1 MKKTSVENST
11 NKKAIL
17 ELKGVGKYFGGLRAV
32 DNINLSVKKG
42 DLHCLIGP
50 NGAGKSTIF
59 KMIMGVYKP
68 TSGSILFENNAITNK
83 RTWDRVKLGLSI
95 KMQIPGVY
103 GDLTAYENMKI
114 AAQNFYKRR
123 EMNNKIMEL
132 FDLLE
137 ITNLKSKIVNNLSH
151 GQQQWLEIGMALAC
165 KPKMLLLDE
174 PAAGLGP
181 EETNYTSDLIRKL
194 NDKGLTILF
203 IDHDMDFVK
212 NIAKSATVLHLG
224 NKFAEGT
231 VDEIASNQKV
241 IDIYLG
247 K

>member
-1 MKKTSVENST
+1 MKKASDENST
-11 NKKAIL
+11 NKKVML

-32 DNINLSVKKG
+32 DDINLSVKEG

-68 TSGSILFENNAITNK
+68 TSGVVLFENKDITNK
-83 RTWDRVKLGLSI
+83 KTWDRVRLGISI
-95 KMQIPGVY
+95 KMQVPGVY
-103 GDLTAYENMKI
+103 GDLTVYENMKI
-114 AAQNFYKRR
+114 AAQNFYKRW
-123 EMNNKIMEL
+123 ELKQKIEE
-132 FDLLE
+132 LLE
-137 ITNLKSKIVNNLSH
+137 TLGITQLESTVVNNLSH
-151 GQQQWLEIGMALAC
+151 GQQQWLEIGMALAN
-165 KPKMLLLDE
+165 KPKLLLLDE

-181 EETNYTSDLIRKL
+181 EETTYTAELIRQL
-194 NDKGLTILF
+194 NQNGLTILF
-203 IDHDMDFVK
+203 IDHDMEFVK

-224 NKFAEGT
+224 KKFTEGT
-231 VDEIASNQKV
+231 VEEIASNQKV